1 MKTMKRK
8 QSVYEW
14 LNKDPDIKNWLI
26 DTTFPNADD
35 KFALIVAL
43 SNLTEEDL
51 RKIKQRWNSYSHRSK
66 RRSISCD
73 ITPEAFS
80 TLKKIQGKRSL
91 TETLEEIIALNYEA
105 KKYYKNF
112 FEEKIKSRRPKKDPG
127 ISQRLHHSS
136 NTLENAT
143 THRSELSKLNGRIE
157 EQEGQ
162 IAKLKLIAITLTEK
176 LLNEG
181 ISLDSSIT
189 KHLSDILEPSSPRT
203 HDIPSNK
210 NQIE

>member
-8 QSVYEW
+8 QSTYEW
-14 LNKDPDIKNWLI
+14 LNKDPGIKDWLI
-26 DTTFPNADD
+26 DTTFPNAND

-43 SNLTEEDL
+43 SNLAEEDL
-51 RKIKQRWNSYSHRSK
+51 RKIKQRWNSHSHRSK

-91 TETLEEIIALNYEA
+91 TETLEEIIDLNYEA
-105 KKYYKNF
+105 KKHYKHY
-112 FEEKIKSRRPKKDPG
+112 FEEKLKSRRPKKDIG
-127 ISQRLHHSS
+127 ISRELHNFS
-136 NTLENAT
+136 NALEKTAA
-143 THRSELSKLNGRIE
+143 HRPELSKLKGKIE

-162 IAKLKLIAITLTEK
+162 IATLRLIALTLAEK

-181 ISLDSSIT
+181 ISLDLSIT
-189 KHLSDILEPSSPRT
+189 EHLNKILQSLSSGT
-203 HDIPSNK
+203 YDIPSEK
-210 NQIE
+210 NQME